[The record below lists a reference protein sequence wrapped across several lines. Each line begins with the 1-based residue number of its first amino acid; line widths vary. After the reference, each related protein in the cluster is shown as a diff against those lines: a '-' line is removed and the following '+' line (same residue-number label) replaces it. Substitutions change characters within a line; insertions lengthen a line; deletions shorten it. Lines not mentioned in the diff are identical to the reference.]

1 MATKVSIPH
10 LLQYSPPELQ
20 TAAAAITNSQ
30 RGAAAGE
37 GGGEAISALIG
48 LNK

>member
-37 GGGEAISALIG
+37 GREAISALIG